1 MILSD
6 PFAAPSAEVTN
17 ATHRESKRVVLR
29 GTEGN
34 RTLQTFCLGA
44 DGKIFGVVAKSP
56 YDVAA
61 SDAGGEIRVL
71 AADGTEQA
79 SWKLAFTPQR
89 IAAAPDGPI
98 YVGGSG
104 KLARIVDGKQD
115 LTVDSPHAA
124 AVLADKESLRK
135 AAEEQRATVLQQYEA
150 QLKEFDEQIRALEEQ
165 QKTKTKTDEPKEEAA
180 APQPTTTSRFS
191 LFSLFGGGTTVAAAP
206 PSNEQQLR
214 QYRQMKKSYE
224 QMIARQKERTIEDV
238 ESDILARLNR
248 IHGIAVGAD
257 AVYVAT
263 AVTKGYGYAV
273 WRMTRDFTDA
283 KQIVTGLSGCCGQ
296 IDVQARGDELF
307 VAENSRHRVVR
318 YDRDGKR
325 LDAWGQ
331 RDREGLAGGF
341 GGCCNPMN
349 LCFTGDG
356 MVVTSESEGVM
367 KLFSPDGKYSGVLG
381 NAKVGGGC
389 KNVAVGVA
397 PDGKYAYFYDQQGSQ
412 IIIFERSDSAAEPK
426 KATVEKQASVN

>member
-6 PFAAPSAEVTN
+6 RPAVSAAEVTN

-29 GTEGN
+29 SSEGN

-56 YDVAA
+56 YDVGS

-71 AADGTEQA
+71 TADGAEQA
-79 SWKLAFTPQR
+79 SWKLDFTPQR
-89 IAAAPDGPI
+89 IAAAPDGAI

-104 KLARIVDGKQD
+104 KLARFVDGKQD

-124 AVLADKESLRK
+124 AVLADKEALRK

-150 QLKEFDEQIRALEEQ
+150 QLKQFDEQIRALEEQ
-165 QKTKTKTDEPKEEAA
+165 QKTKTTTETDDAKEEAA
-180 APQPTTTSRFS
+180 APQSTTTSTRISIFGFS
-191 LFSLFGGGTTVAAAP
+191 FGGGTTVAAAP

-238 ESDILARLNR
+238 ENDILARLNR
-248 IHGIAVGAD
+248 IHGITVGAD

-263 AVTKGYGYAV
+263 AMTKGYGYAV

-296 IDVQARGDELF
+296 IDIQARGDELF

-356 MVVTSESEGVM
+356 QVVTSESEGVM
-367 KLFSPDGKYSGVLG
+367 KLFSPDGKYAGVLG

-397 PDGKYAYFYDQQGSQ
+397 PDGKHA
-412 IIIFERSDSAAEPK
+412 
-426 KATVEKQASVN
+426 